1 MNERKSLFVE
11 FLREKGKEEFPF
23 SRITQQRG
31 VGWRGF
37 LVQEHHGR
45 VRRAVHQ
52 HFSDGQSFW
61 LYACSVVLGF
71 VKIMMVCVV
80 LRMAVECSHSSN
92 YSVFI
97 STFSTTIRR
106 WLWKDY
112 LMKWG
117 LMSLL
122 GYWIRD

>member
-37 LVQEHHGR
+37 LVQEHLGG
-45 VRRAVHQ
+45 VRRAIHQ
-52 HFSDGQSFW
+52 HFSVGQPFW
-61 LYACSVVLGF
+61 SYGCSVVLGF

-80 LRMAVECSHSSN
+80 LRMVVECSHSSN

-97 STFSTTIRR
+97 STSSTTMRR
-106 WLWKDY
+106 WFWKDY
-112 LMKWG
+112 LMK
-117 LMSLL
+117 
-122 GYWIRD
+122 

>member
-23 SRITQQRG
+23 PRITLQRG

-37 LVQEHHGR
+37 PVQEHLGR

-61 LYACSVVLGF
+61 LYAYTVTLCF
-71 VKIMMVCVV
+71 VEIMMVCVV
-80 LRMAVECSHSSN
+80 LRMVVECSHSSN

-106 WLWKDY
+106 WFWKDY
-112 LMKWG
+112 LMK
-117 LMSLL
+117 
-122 GYWIRD
+122 